1 MNNQALLKKA
11 EEFSK
16 RPQIRKRT
24 NQFDQWKEVVSYLKS
39 KDLPTKEVLNFIL
52 QEDSTFAQKYKG
64 RESTAYALLSKYVKK
79 HFRVGTIRLKEDV
92 KIQKSKPQKVEEQNI
107 NKNSK
112 LEDES
117 NEDKEKMIAHFGKE
131 FVEQG
136 GVEMAK
142 VVYEMSRK

>member
-39 KDLPTKEVLNFIL
+39 KDIPTKEVLNFIL

-64 RESTAYALLSKYVKK
+64 RESTAYALLAKYVKK
-79 HFRVGTIRLKEDV
+79 HFGVSEPKEDV
-92 KIQKSKPQKVEEQNI
+92 KILKSKPQKVEEQNI

-112 LEDES
+112 LEYEN
-117 NEDKEKMIAHFGKE
+117 NEDKEKMIAHFGKD
-131 FVEQG
+131 FVEKG

-142 VVYEMSRK
+142 VVYDITHK